1 MHMDAQATDAEET
14 EDLHDKEK
22 NAEFD
27 DKFKSDVDAM
37 ESLFD
42 KEELK
47 SVRQLATLSNH
58 D

>member
-1 MHMDAQATDAEET
+1 MDAQATDAEET